1 MQFQAFSDWLVI
13 DFYSVTTVY
22 DKVGYTQYCFYIPSS
37 RLPLLS
43 DRPVVMF
50 LATEHN
56 HR

>member
-13 DFYSVTTVY
+13 DFYSVTAVY
-22 DKVGYTQYCFYIPSS
+22 DKVGYMQYCFYIPSS

-43 DRPVVMF
+43 NRPVVMF